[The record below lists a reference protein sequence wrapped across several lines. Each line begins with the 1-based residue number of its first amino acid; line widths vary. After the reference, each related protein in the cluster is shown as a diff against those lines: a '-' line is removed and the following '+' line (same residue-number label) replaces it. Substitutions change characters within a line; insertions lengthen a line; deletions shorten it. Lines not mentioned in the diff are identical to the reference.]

1 MKRIS
6 KLILG
11 LALIFTAVLSGCGIN
26 NQARQIKALENCTY
40 KIVDV
45 QDVTV
50 AGVDLDKI
58 FKNDEINLAA
68 IPSIAIGLLT
78 KDVPLK
84 STVLIEINNPTSQP
98 AAINQFDYI
107 VQLSKEELVNGTVE
121 TPLNIQPGSSIT
133 VPVKV
138 NTNIHRLVTNKE
150 LLNQVLEVYRNRK
163 TDTSLGELTVK
174 LKPTFQLGKST
185 FKYPGYINI
194 KKNIELNRLFTS
206 K

>member
-107 VQLSKEELVNGTVE
+107 VQLSREELVNGTVE

>member
-40 KIVDV
+40 KIVDI
-45 QDVTV
+45 QNVTV
-50 AGVDLDKI
+50 AGVDFDKI

-68 IPSIAIGLLT
+68 IPNLAIGLLT
-78 KDVPLK
+78 KDVPLR
-84 STVLIEINNPTSQP
+84 STILIEINNPTSQP

>member
-1 MKRIS
+1 MKKIS
-6 KLILG
+6 KLFLG
-11 LALIFTAVLSGCGIN
+11 FTLLFTVVLTGCGIN
-26 NQARQIKALENCTY
+26 NQARQIKALEKCTY
-40 KIVDV
+40 RIVDI
-45 QDVTV
+45 QNVTV
-50 AGVDLDKI
+50 AGVDFDKI

-68 IPSIAIGLLT
+68 IPSLAFGLLT
-78 KDVPLK
+78 KDVPLR
-84 STVLIEINNPTSQP
+84 STVLIEINNPTQHP

-121 TPLNIQPGSSIT
+121 TPLNVQPGSSIT
-133 VPVKV
+133 IPVKI

-194 KKNIELNRLFTS
+194 KKNIDLNKILSS